1 MLKTTRG
8 RLIICVFILVCLL
21 VNGRETIPEAS
32 EIPDANLPKLIQTR
46 DFFFSKDDKSGFRIS
61 PDGKKI
67 AWKEVHAKRLFLAFR
82 NIETNKKKTI
92 QLSPD
97 GRQSGLIWSRD
108 SRHLFYHE
116 DYRGNENYHI
126 FYYDINKPNR
136 APRDIISVYKT
147 KATLKQT
154 MENDPENI
162 LVTHN
167 HRDKSVADLYK
178 INLKTRKQTMIAQ
191 NPGDV
196 SRWITD
202 NEGNLRARIRN
213 IDEEKSILEILS
225 LGQKNWKECLSWDGN
240 RIRVLDLDKEN
251 SGFWLLSNRGRDKF
265 ALVHFNI
272 ETGEEQLIYENPL
285 VDISRVVLSNT
296 SREPLFA
303 VSDPD
308 YQKLHCFQP
317 EMKEAFGVLYEK
329 GEMSLKITSKDNQNQ
344 FFTILANTYNGS
356 HYYLFNSRTKEKQ
369 LLGSKKITKYAE
381 SLSTM
386 KPISF
391 KSRDNLNIHGYLTV
405 PKGTSGEN
413 LPMVLLVH
421 GGPWNRDRWGY
432 NPMVQFLANRGYAV
446 LQINFRG
453 SSGYGHNFLEAGAG
467 EWAGKMHNDLID
479 GVRWA
484 IDEGVAN
491 PEKIAI
497 MGSSYG
503 GYAALVGLAF
513 TPERFACGVD
523 VFGPS
528 NLVTLLES
536 SPKYWKF
543 GMSMMYRHIGNPNN
557 PEDRRTMEAKS
568 PLFHVDKI
576 TKPLLIVQGG
586 KDVRV
591 TVKESEQIVAAVRKA
606 GKDVKYIFFDNEG
619 HGIRSW
625 SNMLHYL
632 SKLESFLAKHLGG
645 RKSFFKY

>member
-1 MLKTTRG
+1 
-8 RLIICVFILVCLL
+8 
-21 VNGRETIPEAS
+21 
-32 EIPDANLPKLIQTR
+32 
-46 DFFFSKDDKSGFRIS
+46 
-61 PDGKKI
+61 
-67 AWKEVHAKRLFLAFR
+67 
-82 NIETNKKKTI
+82 
-92 QLSPD
+92 
-97 GRQSGLIWSRD
+97 
-108 SRHLFYHE
+108 
-116 DYRGNENYHI
+116 
-126 FYYDINKPNR
+126 
-136 APRDIISVYKT
+136 
-147 KATLKQT
+147 
-154 MENDPENI
+154 
-162 LVTHN
+162 
-167 HRDKSVADLYK
+167 
-178 INLKTRKQTMIAQ
+178 
-191 NPGDV
+191 
-196 SRWITD
+196 
-202 NEGNLRARIRN
+202 
-213 IDEEKSILEILS
+213 
-225 LGQKNWKECLSWDGN
+225 
-240 RIRVLDLDKEN
+240 
-251 SGFWLLSNRGRDKF
+251 
-265 ALVHFNI
+265 
-272 ETGEEQLIYENPL
+272 
-285 VDISRVVLSNT
+285 
-296 SREPLFA
+296 
-303 VSDPD
+303 
-308 YQKLHCFQP
+308 
-317 EMKEAFGVLYEK
+317 
-329 GEMSLKITSKDNQNQ
+329 
-344 FFTILANTYNGS
+344 
-356 HYYLFNSRTKEKQ
+356 
-369 LLGSKKITKYAE
+369 
-381 SLSTM
+381 M

-453 SSGYGHNFLEAGAG
+453 SSGYGHNFLEAGAD